1 MAILLDVRNIAS
13 VTHKQSM
20 ALKLKTPL
28 VFKKKRKKEKKRKKR
43 KKKKTLGR
51 SWAAALKITPAGH
64 NYSVKAELWR
74 ALCGCTLLKKGK
86 EVK

>member
-1 MAILLDVRNIAS
+1 MAILLDVRSIAS

-28 VFKKKRKKEKKRKKR
+28 MFKKKRKKEKKRKKR
-43 KKKKTLGR
+43 KKKTLGR
-51 SWAAALKITPAGH
+51 SWAVALKITPADH